1 MASSAPPPRRRPPLP
16 RPAIPSSCGCS
27 LTRACPRFPQPRRAG
42 PHSAQG
48 YEIQV
53 EHADPRR
60 YRVHSWQE
68 CGVAHLKEWAA
79 ACQAVEQCLSR
90 FPKDYIR
97 LV

>member
-1 MASSAPPPRRRPPLP
+1 MQAQLRQIL
-16 RPAIPSSCGCS
+16 
-27 LTRACPRFPQPRRAG
+27 
-42 PHSAQG
+42 AQG
-48 YEIQV
+48 YEILV

-68 CGVAHLKEWAA
+68 CGVAHLREWAA

-97 LV
+97 LVGVDPVKKQRRVEAIIHRP